1 MTNATLPTTSSSLR
15 PDLPAPSLRDVEQ
28 FLYREARL
36 LDERR
41 FEEWSELFTED
52 GVYWVP
58 TRTDQKSP
66 DECVSIFYDTRDVMA
81 ARIRRLDHPDAHI
94 QAPPSDTT
102 HMVTNIELAP
112 GAAVIAGLS
121 SEPESVWRV
130 HAAFAMAEY
139 RRGEPRWYAGRY
151 EYHLVQS
158 ATTDAHA
165 DPASAL
171 RIRLKKAV
179 LVNCAGS
186 FTAMAVYI

>member
-1 MTNATLPTTSSSLR
+1 MTNATVSATAPSSR
-15 PDLPAPSLRDVEQ
+15 VDLPAPDLRDVEQ

-41 FEEWSELFTED
+41 FEEWSNLFTED

-58 TRTDQKSP
+58 TRQDQKSP

-81 ARIRRLDHPDAHI
+81 ARIRRLSHPDAHI
-94 QAPPSDTT
+94 QAPPSSTT
-102 HMVTNIELAP
+102 HLVTNVEFAP
-112 GAAVIAGLS
+112 EAVTIAGS
-121 SEPESVWRV
+121 STEPVWRA

-151 EYHLVQS
+151 EYHLVQG
-158 ATTDAHA
+158 ATANAHA
-165 DPASAL
+165 EPAGTL

-186 FTAMAVYI
+186 FTAMAVYL

>member
-1 MTNATLPTTSSSLR
+1 MTDAIVAATSSSSRLA
-15 PDLPAPSLRDVEQ
+15 LPAPTLRDVEQ

-41 FEEWSELFTED
+41 FEEWADLFTED

-58 TRTDQKSP
+58 TRQDQKSP
-66 DECVSIFYDTRDVMA
+66 DECVSIFYDSRDVMA
-81 ARIRRLDHPDAHI
+81 ARIRRLAHPDAHV
-94 QAPPSDTT
+94 QAPPSSTT
-102 HMVTNIELAP
+102 HLVSNIELVP
-112 GAAVIAGLS
+112 EAATMADS
-121 SEPESVWRV
+121 STEPAWRV

-151 EYHLVQS
+151 EYHLVQGV
-158 ATTDAHA
+158 AAEAHA
-165 DPASAL
+165 GAANTL

-179 LVNCAGS
+179 LVNCAGA

>member
-1 MTNATLPTTSSSLR
+1 MTNTTVAMSSPISLA
-15 PDLPAPSLRDVEQ
+15 DLPAPDLRDVEQ

-41 FEEWSELFTED
+41 FDEWSNLFTED

-58 TRTDQKSP
+58 TRQDQKSP

-81 ARIRRLDHPDAHI
+81 ARIRRLNHPDAHI
-94 QAPPSDTT
+94 QAPPSGTT
-102 HMVTNIELAP
+102 HLVTNIELEPEALT
-112 GAAVIAGLS
+112 IAGAS
-121 SEPESVWRV
+121 TEPVWRA
-130 HAAFAMAEY
+130 HASFAMAEY

-151 EYHLVQS
+151 EYDLVRR
-158 ATTDAHA
+158 AANLHA
-165 DPASAL
+165 DPASTL

-179 LVNCAGS
+179 LVNCTAS